1 MTSPRGFTL
10 IESFM
15 ALTVLSIGLLGL
27 ASLQVVGVRANTFAK
42 KMAQADQL
50 ARDLSEN
57 TERWAY
63 NDARLT
69 SLQTVLTTSDPA
81 VVARWNLGSATAV
94 PVSSMPEYG
103 EVAGDTNA
111 TTSGALGAYT
121 GIVTPVDSNSKPL
134 FNRYWTVYGLDLAGT
149 GTPQGKLIQI
159 IVRWQEP
166 NLGERQITMSTYK
179 PDPAAL
185 LN

>member
-27 ASLQVVGVRANTFAK
+27 ASLQVVGVRANSFGK
-42 KMAQADQL
+42 KLAQADQL
-50 ARDLSEN
+50 ARDLAEN
-57 TERWAY
+57 VERWDY
-63 NDARLT
+63 SDARLNA
-69 SLQTVLTTSDPA
+69 LQTVTTTTDPA
-81 VVARWNLGSATAV
+81 ILARWDLGRATTV
-94 PVSSMPEYG
+94 PASSMPEFG

-111 TTSGALGAYT
+111 INAGALGAYT
-121 GIVTPVDSNSKPL
+121 GIVTPVDSNNVPL
-134 FNRYWTVYGLDLAGT
+134 FNRYWTVYGVDLAGT
-149 GTPQGKLIQI
+149 GSPQGKLIQI
-159 IVRWQEP
+159 VVRWQEA

-179 PDPAAL
+179 PNPAAL